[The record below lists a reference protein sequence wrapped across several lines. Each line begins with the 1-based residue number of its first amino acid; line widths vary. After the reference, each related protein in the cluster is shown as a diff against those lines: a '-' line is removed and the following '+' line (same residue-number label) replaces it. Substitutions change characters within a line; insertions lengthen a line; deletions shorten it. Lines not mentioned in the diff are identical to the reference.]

1 MVGIGGGALSLKHDI
16 RLGDAAVSSPAG
28 RTGRVFRYGF
38 WQDDPK
44 PEVEADGGAE
54 CAARDIASGTE
65 RAMNAKSTR
74 SLNRSMG

>member
-38 WQDDPK
+38 GKTIQNQK
-44 PEVEADGGAE
+44 LKRTGALN
-54 CAARDIASGTE
+54 ALPAILLTAR
-65 RAMNAKSTR
+65 NAP
-74 SLNRSMG
+74 